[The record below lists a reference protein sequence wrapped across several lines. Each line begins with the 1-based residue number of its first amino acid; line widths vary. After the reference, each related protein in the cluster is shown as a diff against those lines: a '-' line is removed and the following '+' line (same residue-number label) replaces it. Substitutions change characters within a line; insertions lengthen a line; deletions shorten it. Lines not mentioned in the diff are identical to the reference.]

1 MNDLG
6 GPMRG
11 LGMAHAGQGVAH
23 EGQGCLL
30 EGKGWPMGWQEYLVG
45 NWGYLMKCWVRGQ
58 VSGDL
63 SGLDISL
70 CPKKFKNPH
79 IPTLFEQYMLVDE
92 IPAIIKLI
100 KSKLSQRF

>member
-1 MNDLG
+1 MGLWLKSG
-6 GPMRG
+6 FGG
-11 LGMAHAGQGVAH
+11 LGAVLGT
-23 EGQGCLL
+23 L
-30 EGKGWPMGWQEYLVG
+30 EFTHRGPLV
-45 NWGYLMKCWVRGQ
+45 
-58 VSGDL
+58 
-63 SGLDISL
+63 ISL